1 MAPRAAQPELTN
13 VFPNFLKGLAPNQDL
28 IFLVA
33 WQRFRRRKLR
43 PPSRRVQATLLGPGR
58 LATASA
64 PELGLRRCSLRLQ
77 SPSILIPGRLDSGS
91 VCRGRPRCDTVT
103 VGGLA
108 TGGAPTVSVP
118 LTCGTAYHVGRVS
131 NNRHLHSGQLFGVAE
146 ALTFDKSW
154 RFHGCIKS
162 AEERV
167 RPTSISGTDVFGAA
181 NGDISRGVDLLTV
194 SSPLGLS

>member
-108 TGGAPTVSVP
+108 TGGAPMLPGRCARVAAAEAAVSVP

-131 NNRHLHSGQLFGVAE
+131 NNRGLRQELPKEYRADRLFSLFA
-146 ALTFDKSW
+146 S
-154 RFHGCIKS
+154 
-162 AEERV
+162 
-167 RPTSISGTDVFGAA
+167 
-181 NGDISRGVDLLTV
+181 
-194 SSPLGLS
+194 